1 MTKAARTTQCT
12 LFSCIPQDQ
21 AWTFNTQRSEPDK
34 LAEPVEGDGQK
45 VPNNSNVPYTR
56 EIFDAL
62 CMRYEEPHS
71 NSRWDSPLVVALP
84 EDTVDWEGIYKSLFE
99 TQPLPPNQSTQ
110 NVQQTQSQLSCSVS
124 NLLISRSLFAATF
137 GCHELSLRAG
147 RHNAGDYKGN
157 TGCCQNWCLR
167 STAYQGQLQ
176 HRQSDHINEC
186 PPAEQV
192 EAKVHNEHVPGQPDD
207 AGAAGT
213 GATVVCAIHQC
224 QYNRLLVIAVRNE
237 TKKKQFI

>member
-1 MTKAARTTQCT
+1 MRSACAMRSRTAIAAGIVHWLWHCLRILSIGRASINLCSKRNHCRLIRAHKTYNKPNPNC
-12 LFSCIPQDQ
+12 
-21 AWTFNTQRSEPDK
+21 
-34 LAEPVEGDGQK
+34 LA
-45 VPNNSNVPYTR
+45 
-56 EIFDAL
+56 A
-62 CMRYEEPHS
+62 
-71 NSRWDSPLVVALP
+71 
-84 EDTVDWEGIYKSLFE
+84 
-99 TQPLPPNQSTQ
+99 
-110 NVQQTQSQLSCSVS
+110 VS
-124 NLLISRSLFAATF
+124 NLLISRSLLAATF

-237 TKKKQFI
+237 TKKKTNNLFKFYF

>member
-1 MTKAARTTQCT
+1 MRSACAMRSRTAIAAGIVHWLWHCPRILSIGRASINLCSKRNHCRLIRAHKTYNKPNPNC
-12 LFSCIPQDQ
+12 
-21 AWTFNTQRSEPDK
+21 
-34 LAEPVEGDGQK
+34 LA
-45 VPNNSNVPYTR
+45 
-56 EIFDAL
+56 A
-62 CMRYEEPHS
+62 
-71 NSRWDSPLVVALP
+71 
-84 EDTVDWEGIYKSLFE
+84 
-99 TQPLPPNQSTQ
+99 
-110 NVQQTQSQLSCSVS
+110 VS
-124 NLLISRSLFAATF
+124 NLLISRSLLAATF

-147 RHNAGDYKGN
+147 CHYAGDYKGN
-157 TGCCQNWCLR
+157 TGCSQNWCLR

-237 TKKKQFI
+237 TKKKQTIYLNFIFECVNPLAGTLLTFF